1 VQAPQTRYL
10 TRPDGVSIGYQ
21 VAGDGPLDLLLTPGF
36 VSHLELQWADPSYAH
51 FLERLASFSRL
62 ILFDKPG
69 TGVSDP
75 ISHVPSTEERAAD
88 MAYVLDAARSVQAA
102 LLGVSEGGPASA
114 LFAATHPD
122 RVTALLLFGTFGSID
137 LDITDRP
144 ARTVAIERVLDDW
157 GNGSLLAD
165 LFAPSA
171 TAAQRRLYG
180 TFQRAAASPRM
191 ARALIGAMEH
201 VDVRSALPAITAP
214 TLVLHR
220 SGDRAIPVD
229 AGRATAAL
237 IEGARFVELPGDDHA
252 PWFGDAD
259 ALVDEIEAFLTGA
272 RPARTPDRELATVLF
287 TDICGSTERAAA
299 LGDAAWRALLEG
311 HDALVAEQVGEHG
324 GRVVKSLGDGMLA
337 TFTGPA
343 QAVRCAHA
351 ICEAVRPLGIEVRA
365 GVHTGEVERIG
376 DDVGGIAVHIGARV
390 SALARPGEVLLSST
404 VKDLVV
410 GSELQFEER
419 GEHEL
424 KGVPGRW
431 RVLALADER
440 RTHPALDGPADHMT
454 LADRAVVAMAR
465 RAPRAMRGAA
475 RLAQRQRQR
484 R

>member
-1 VQAPQTRYL
+1 MQPPRTRYL

-21 VAGDGPLDLLLTPGF
+21 VVGEGPPDLLLTPGF
-36 VSHLELQWADPSYAH
+36 VSHLELQWTEPGYAH
-51 FLERLASFSRL
+51 YLERLASFSRL
-62 ILFDKPG
+62 IMFDKPG

-75 ISHVPSTEERAAD
+75 ISHIPSTEERADD
-88 MAYVLDAARSVQAA
+88 MRHVLDAAGSERAV
-102 LLGVSEGGPASA
+102 LFGVSEGGPASA
-114 LFAATHPD
+114 LFAATFPA
-122 RVTALLLFGTFGSID
+122 RVAALILFGTFAAIN
-137 LDITDRP
+137 LAERP
-144 ARTVAIERVLDDW
+144 SSTTLLGRVLDDW

-171 TAAQRRLYG
+171 TPAQRRMYG

-191 ARALIGAMEH
+191 ARALVGAMER
-201 VDVRSALPAITAP
+201 VDVTSALSAITAP

-220 SGDRAIPVD
+220 SGDRAIPVG
-229 AGRATAAL
+229 AGRATADL

-252 PWFGDAD
+252 PWFGDVD
-259 ALVDEIEAFLTGA
+259 ALVDEIEDFLTGA
-272 RPARTPDRELATVLF
+272 RPARTPTRELATVLF
-287 TDICGSTERAAA
+287 TDMCSSTERAAA
-299 LGDAAWRALLEG
+299 LGDTAWRALLER
-311 HDALVAEQVGEHG
+311 HDALAAEHVRDHG

-343 QAVRCAHA
+343 QGVRCAHA
-351 ICEAVRPLGIEVRA
+351 IGEAVESLGIEVRA

-376 DDVGGIAVHIGARV
+376 DDVGGLAVHIGARI
-390 SALARPGEVLLSST
+390 SALAAPREVLVSST

-410 GSELQFEER
+410 GSELKFAER

-440 RTHPALDGPADHMT
+440 RELPALDGPADHMKFT
-454 LADRAVVAMAR
+454 DRAVVAMAR
-465 RAPRAMRGAA
+465 RAPRAMRSAA
-475 RLAQRQRQR
+475 RLTQR